1 VKDQVDDA
9 NRCMNSLKSIGID
22 DDLDKV
28 GRLRGA
34 SKTHNRAQ
42 SALIRPPHMRSNA
55 LFKAN
60 YFRDNQG
67 ATNLSIADND
77 TAGAMARQESQK
89 MASSIGKTR

>member
-1 VKDQVDDA
+1 MKDQVDDA
-9 NRCMNSLKSIGID
+9 NGCINSLKSIGID

-67 ATNLSIADND
+67 ATNPSIADND
-77 TAGAMARQESQK
+77 TAGAMARQ
-89 MASSIGKTR
+89 